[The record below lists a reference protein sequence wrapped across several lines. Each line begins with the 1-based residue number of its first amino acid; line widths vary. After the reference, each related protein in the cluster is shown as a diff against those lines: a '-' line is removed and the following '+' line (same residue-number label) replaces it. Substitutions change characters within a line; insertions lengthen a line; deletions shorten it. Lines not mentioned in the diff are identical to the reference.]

1 MKKIKNFIENYIDI
15 SYVDIFV
22 WKYVRCPVV
31 SSILCSVEDSV
42 VKSVWVSVQ
51 DSVWKDSGGNSAL
64 RDSVRDSVSTFT
76 ENKLK

>member
-1 MKKIKNFIENYIDI
+1 MKMIKNFIKNSVDI
-15 SYVDIFV
+15 SV

-51 DSVWKDSGGNSAL
+51 DSVW
-64 RDSVRDSVSTFT
+64 RDSDQFSVWNSVSTFT
-76 ENKLK
+76 EDKLK